1 MNVLGWSLFGAGGL
15 LLFFFAIIGVDSG
28 LGNVTN
34 IAGTLTGVATMISG
48 AVFVVGDR
56 IERAIKGYQVSS
68 SISSTKRK
76 EGETQEGETQEDE
89 SIPLWGWAV
98 IAAGFVLLIVLGETV
113 GP

>member
-76 EGETQEGETQEDE
+76 EGETQEDE